1 MSLMSSSDRPQ
12 NAEPPT
18 LSVLITCYNESE
30 FILDSIRNVVGAIQD
45 AEVKGEVLIID
56 DCSKDNSVEI
66 VRKYI
71 KENPGHCVRLKANS
85 VNRGLAQN
93 YVDGA
98 FLTSGKYYRMC
109 CGDDA
114 EPRAVLANIFK
125 RVGQA
130 DVIVPFQIQEEVEG
144 KSPFRRDI
152 SKLFTFLVNFISG
165 YHIRYYNGIA
175 IHLRYN
181 VMRYHPSSYGFG
193 FQADILTRVLDQG
206 ASFVEV
212 ASSSVDRKGDKTS
225 ALTMR
230 NLLSVGHTL
239 MEILVRRVKNELYGK
254 PRSPIPGSEVI
265 FEADANLSHG

>member
-1 MSLMSSSDRPQ
+1 MSSMSLSGHHQ
-12 NAEPPT
+12 NAESIL

-30 FILDSIRNVVGAIQD
+30 FIVDSIKNVVGALED
-45 AEVKGEVLIID
+45 AGIKGEVLVID
-56 DCSKDNSVEI
+56 DCSKDNSVEL
-66 VRKYI
+66 VKQYI
-71 KENPGHCVRLKANS
+71 QSHPEHFVRLKVNS

-114 EPRAVLANIFK
+114 EPRDVLANIFA
-125 RVGQA
+125 RAGDA
-130 DVIVPFQIQEEVEG
+130 DIVIPYQIQEEVMG
-144 KSPFRRDI
+144 KSPWRRRI
-152 SKLFTFLVNFISG
+152 SKLFTYLVNAIGG
-165 YHIRYYNGIA
+165 YNLVYYNGIA

-193 FQADILTRVLDQG
+193 FQADILTRILDQG

-212 ASSSVDRKGDKTS
+212 ASSSVDRKGAGTS
-225 ALTMR
+225 ALTIR

-239 MEILVRRVKNELYGK
+239 LEILVRRTKNQIYGK
-254 PRSPIPGSEVI
+254 PRSPAPGSETIYQAHNVTPK
-265 FEADANLSHG
+265 